1 MKLNFSAWL
10 KERMNT
16 LMGVLFIILLSAS
29 GVVAYIYYS
38 NNKTYDWDTDNYG
51 YIDSDAAF
59 GAKYLM
65 EFLQEEWKGE
75 IITVTSYEDFCDE
88 YSSSRKKYNLLL
100 LNQDIE
106 HNVYSFE
113 NEDPS
118 DYDDEELDSIATDE
132 YEKEQ
137 EETSEIPKA
146 LDVIAKKISS
156 GSNAIINTS
165 VGIGGFF
172 GLASYYINGF
182 WIYNH
187 KNNPQDITPWV
198 ITNDSNRI
206 VCHLWSDMFERRY
219 KNKVTDNQYTE
230 QLFPNID
237 HKQTY
242 PLVIDENKDIVG
254 MLNHIGK
261 GRVSFI
267 GTKALFSN
275 YGMSREDTRKM
286 VRYIMDRT
294 FDESLPLIVIAD
306 SHSANSNYQDYD
318 SSHIDLLSV
327 MLSHSGTALAV
338 WLLLALLLLT
348 LIFNV
353 RRRRNAVQE
362 NDRQR
367 NASINYTKHLASL
380 YDASSDYKELLI
392 TEQRMLLYK
401 FRKDYRYDIRTHSFT
416 LPSQFAPMIAQ
427 SQSLDENQVSEALK
441 SLEYYANKEGT
452 VSERWYIKCIESI
465 EFIR

>member
-10 KERMNT
+10 KEHKNT
-16 LMGVLFIILLSAS
+16 LMGVLFVILLSAS

-75 IITVTSYEDFCDE
+75 IITVTSYEDFCEE
-88 YSSSRKKYNLLL
+88 YSSSCKNYNLLL

-106 HNVYSFE
+106 PNNYILQVEESEEY
-113 NEDPS
+113 
-118 DYDDEELDSIATDE
+118 ELDSIATDE
-132 YEKEQ
+132 YEEEQ
-137 EETSEIPKA
+137 EETSEIPEA

-165 VGIGGFF
+165 DNLGDYFGIESGFVG
-172 GLASYYINGF
+172 GF
-182 WIYNH
+182 WIYTI
-187 KNNPQDITPWV
+187 KNNPQDITPWD

-219 KNKVTDNQYTE
+219 ERKISDNQYTE

-242 PLVIDENKDIVG
+242 PLVIDEHKGIVG
-254 MLNHIGK
+254 LLNHIGK

-275 YGMSREDTRKM
+275 YGMSREETREM

-294 FDESLPLIVIAD
+294 FDETLPLIVIAD

-348 LIFNV
+348 LIFNA
-353 RRRRNAVQE
+353 RRRRNAVEE

-380 YDASSDYKELLI
+380 YDADSDYKELLI